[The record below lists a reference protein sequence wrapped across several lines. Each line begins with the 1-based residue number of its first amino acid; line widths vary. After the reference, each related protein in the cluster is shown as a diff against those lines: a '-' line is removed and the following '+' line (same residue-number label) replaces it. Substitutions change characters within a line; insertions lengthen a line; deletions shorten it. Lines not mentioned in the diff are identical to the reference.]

1 MLDRLEYKVFFQSSR
16 FFSFQACGG
25 YGIIFLLVFAIF
37 CFAMA
42 RLFVSIWLQ
51 IWVDAGDGSEIDVM
65 MTENSST
72 SQYFT
77 NITVTKDQIASSQNI
92 TNNPNLWYYQLVHGI
107 SLIVMI
113 TIGLVKGILIAHR
126 LLIGSHV
133 LHQAMLERVIKAP
146 MSFFDKTPAGRILNR
161 FSKDMDEGV
170 YKNRFL

>member
-1 MLDRLEYKVFFQSSR
+1 MFKYKVFFQSSR

-51 IWVDAGDGSEIDVM
+51 IWVDSGDGREIDVM

-77 NITVTKDQIASSQNI
+77 NITVTKDQIAASQNI

-133 LHQAMLERVIKAP
+133 LHQAMLERVVKAP

>member
-1 MLDRLEYKVFFQSSR
+1 
-16 FFSFQACGG
+16 
-25 YGIIFLLVFAIF
+25 
-37 CFAMA
+37 MA

-51 IWVDAGDGSEIDVM
+51 IWVDAGDGTEIDVM
-65 MTENSST
+65 LTENSST
-72 SQYFT
+72 SQYVT
-77 NITVTKDQIASSQNI
+77 NTTTTQDQISASQNI

-161 FSKDMDEGV
+161 FSKDMDEGL
-170 YKNRFL
+170 YKNNLLLKATYKMHLATKYK